1 MFDTSRN
8 STAARPAARRGLK
21 AAAAAAVLALGLVAC
36 SPAQAGAAAVIG
48 GRRISTSEVSDA
60 VVGIKE
66 GNPQLAEGTGLDRTV
81 LFFLVISPYV
91 LSAAEANG
99 VGVSVDQA
107 RQMLP
112 KAQEPDPGAVRVLRT
127 FVALQRLQQEGK
139 NDALTQ
145 IQKDVTAAKPE
156 LNPRYGT
163 FDVKQMAVVDAPPNW
178 MVPQS
183 EPTASSGSAP

>member
-1 MFDTSRN
+1 VFDTSSD
-8 STAARPAARRGLK
+8 STAARRSGRRGLK
-21 AAAAAAVLALGLVAC
+21 AAAAAAVAAVALAAC
-36 SPAQAGAAAVIG
+36 TPAQAGAAAVIG
-48 GRRISTSEVSDA
+48 DRRISTSEVSQA
-60 VVGIKE
+60 TQGIKQ
-66 GNPQLAEGTGLDRTV
+66 GNPQLAQGKGLDRTV

-91 LSAAEANG
+91 LSAAEQNG
-99 VGVSVDQA
+99 VGVSADTA

-112 KAQEPDPGAVRVLRT
+112 NAQDPDPGAVRVLRT
-127 FVALQRLQQEGK
+127 FVALQQLQQAGK

-178 MVPQS
+178 IVPS
-183 EPTASSGSAP
+183 AEPTASSGDTP

>member
-1 MFDTSRN
+1 MFDTSHN
-8 STAARPAARRGLK
+8 STAARPAVGHGLR
-21 AAAAAAVLALGLVAC
+21 AVAAAAVLALALVAC

-48 GRRISTSEVSDA
+48 DRRISAGEVSNA
-60 VVGIKE
+60 VAGIKA
-66 GNPQLAEGTGLDRTV
+66 GNPQLAQGNGLDRTV

-91 LSAAEANG
+91 LSSAQSSG

-112 KAQEPDPGAVRVLRT
+112 KTQDPDPGAVKVLRT
-127 FVALQRLQQEGK
+127 FLALQRLQQGGK

-145 IQKDVTAAKPE
+145 IQKDITAAKPE

-178 MVPQS
+178 LVPRTA
-183 EPTASSGSAP
+183 PTASSSPAP